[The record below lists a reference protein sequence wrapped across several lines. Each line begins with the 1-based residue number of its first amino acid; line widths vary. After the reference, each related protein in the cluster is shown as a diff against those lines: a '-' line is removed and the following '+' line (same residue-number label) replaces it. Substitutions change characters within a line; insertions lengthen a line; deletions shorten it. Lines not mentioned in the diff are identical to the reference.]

1 MTGSDTILA
10 SKLISNIMRMVP
22 DKPVAEHNL

>member
-1 MTGSDTILA
+1 MTWSDTILA
-10 SKLISNIMRMVP
+10 SKLISNIVSMVP